1 MVSKQRCL
9 LVGETSMATTK
20 LIQLLSNNLSEDSKE
35 EVLFL
40 CMDLGKID
48 SNVSF
53 SDNLLQLSMEQ
64 KLTFVHIAEA
74 LFHVGR
80 LDLIKTLLHLD
91 VPFVRSCIQKKSLF
105 SRTKILLLQAHYK
118 LCSDDLKSLKF
129 FLRNVMGTTEA
140 NFSFLQL
147 TLRLKQW
154 ELITDASLE
163 FLSTCLEQIG
173 RLDVAFFI
181 RTHS

>member
-1 MVSKQRCL
+1 M
-9 LVGETSMATTK
+9 GATNMASAK
-20 LIQLLSNNLSEDSKE
+20 LIQHLSNNLSADTQE

-40 CMDLGKID
+40 CMDLGKVD
-48 SNVSF
+48 LNVSF
-53 SDNLLQLSMEQ
+53 SDNLLQLIMDQ

-91 VPFVRSCIQKKSLF
+91 VPFVRSCLQRKSLF

-118 LCSDDLKSLKF
+118 LCSTDVRGLIF
-129 FLRNVMGTTEA
+129 FLRNVLGTTEA

-147 TLRLKQW
+147 VLRLQQW

-163 FLSTCLEQIG
+163 FLCTCLEQIG